1 MTRKNGTNRMI
12 GTNVT
17 IVVDDGVLRRA
28 RKRALEDETSIS
40 AEVREFLR
48 RYADPGSGFEGF
60 LALSEQL
67 GAAKGTARRES

>member
-1 MTRKNGTNRMI
+1 VVRKNGTSGTR

-17 IVVDDGVLRRA
+17 IIVDDGVLRRA

-67 GAAKGTARRES
+67 GAAKDAGRRES